1 MDLIDININY
11 CVWKEKFTDI
21 LIIQNLDSEITN
33 LVMQTKTMLRKAMH
47 VNRKFH
53 QLLIHV
59 FMIYRKLWNN
69 TKVCII
75 CFDTDVLS
83 SD

>member
-21 LIIQNLDSEITN
+21 LIIQNLDSEVTN

-47 VNRKFH
+47 VNKVSS
-53 QLLIHV
+53 IT
-59 FMIYRKLWNN
+59 N
-69 TKVCII
+69 TCLYDIQK
-75 CFDTDVLS
+75 TLK
-83 SD
+83 